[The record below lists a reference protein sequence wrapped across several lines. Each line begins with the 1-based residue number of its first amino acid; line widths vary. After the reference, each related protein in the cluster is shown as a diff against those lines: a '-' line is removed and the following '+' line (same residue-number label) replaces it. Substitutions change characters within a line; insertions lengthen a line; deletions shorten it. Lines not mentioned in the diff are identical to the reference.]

1 MILMKHENVI
11 DAHQSKLS
19 IILFVQMYAY
29 NFYLQ
34 INFLNS
40 VIHNTYKS
48 IELSEMG
55 FMSLLIHIPNVVDM
69 SFLMWQSIIK
79 SLDSNRPESYLPRPY
94 NEIDQIHQTANYEWL
109 I

>member
-1 MILMKHENVI
+1 
-11 DAHQSKLS
+11 
-19 IILFVQMYAY
+19 
-29 NFYLQ
+29 
-34 INFLNS
+34 
-40 VIHNTYKS
+40 
-48 IELSEMG
+48 MG

-94 NEIDQIHQTANYEWL
+94 NEIDQIHQTANYELL